1 LRTVAKSQQTENH
14 PVPLSDSQIANIIF
28 NETRSLSGATIQRA
42 RTNIAHTI
50 INADSAGGS
59 RPRTAPA
66 VASVPS
72 TEAAVHARCVHA
84 VQLAR
89 QEKLQG
95 IDPTNGARNFN
106 FRANASRAD
115 FYNLPLQT
123 QVGPL
128 NNSFPTRD
136 LPASGIY
143 ANPYG
148 R

>member
-1 LRTVAKSQQTENH
+1 
-14 PVPLSDSQIANIIF
+14 VPLSDTQIAGVVF
-28 NETRSLSGATIQRA
+28 NETRSLSGPPIQRA

-50 INADSAGGS
+50 INADSAGGN

-66 VASVPS
+66 TANVP
-72 TEAAVHARCVHA
+72 AAESGTYTSCLQS

-89 QEKLQG
+89 LEKARG
-95 IDPTNGARNFN
+95 TDPTNGARNFN
-106 FRANASRAD
+106 FRPNASRAN

-123 QVGPL
+123 QEGPL
-128 NNSFPTRD
+128 SNSYPTTD

-143 ANPYG
+143 ANTYG